1 MRALAIY
8 GDEKM
13 ELREASLQRPGP
25 REVVLKVGAVGFCGT
40 DFHIYEGRANYN
52 TDPSGI
58 PIPTSIEPQILGHE
72 FSGTVIEAG
81 SEVTDLAAGD
91 RVVVDQGLN
100 CSSRAKEQWCEYCL
114 TGNTHQCREY
124 EEFGI
129 TGLQGAL
136 ADFIVVPAVNAIR
149 IESDLA
155 LDEAALAEPLGCI
168 IHSCDVAEHA
178 ATRYKFT
185 GASRVHSVLIVGAG
199 PAGLLFT
206 QYLRNVI
213 GFDGL
218 LIVSEPNQLRRE
230 LAAQF
235 GASVVDPSSDNLVRA
250 VAELTHGEKVHF
262 LVDAAGAG
270 AVFKQMPGL
279 LRNQATLMFYGQ
291 GHHGTDLGVL
301 NNIQFLEPSLL
312 APVGASGSL
321 DSDGRPRTYRKALEL
336 LSEQRINVSRFITH
350 RYRNLEDVPQVFAKD
365 RFASDYVKGL
375 AVLS

>member
-1 MRALAIY
+1 MRALAVF

-13 ELREASLQRPGP
+13 ELRDAPLPQVGP
-25 REVVLKVGAVGFCGT
+25 REVVLRVGAVGFCGT

-52 TDPSGI
+52 TDRSGV

-72 FSGTVIEAG
+72 FSGTVVERG
-81 SEVTDLAAGD
+81 SEVTDLAVGD

-100 CSSRAKEQWCEYCL
+100 CSSRAKLEWCEYCT

-124 EEFGI
+124 KELGI

-136 ADFIVVPAVNAIR
+136 AELVVVPAVNAIR

-168 IHSCDVAEHA
+168 IHSCDVAER
-178 ATRYKFT
+178 ATARYKFT
-185 GASRVHSVLIVGAG
+185 GTSRVRSVLIVGAG

-218 LIVSEPNQLRRE
+218 LIVSEPNQLRRDIASE
-230 LAAQF
+230 F
-235 GASVVDPSSDNLVRA
+235 GATVVDPVANDLVKT
-250 VAELTHGEKVHF
+250 VSQLTLGEKVHF
-262 LVDAAGAG
+262 LIDAAGVG
-270 AVFKQMPGL
+270 AVFKQVPGL

-291 GHHGTDLGVL
+291 GHHGTDLGVI

-312 APVGASGSL
+312 APVGASGEI
-321 DSDGRPRTYRKALEL
+321 DSDGRPRTYRKALDL
-336 LSEQRINVSRFITH
+336 LSEGRINVSRMITH
-350 RYRNLEDVPQVFAKD
+350 RYRNLEEVPRVFASD
-365 RFASDYVKGL
+365 RFATDYVKGL